1 MAERLISGIG
11 VSPGIVIGEVRV
23 RTRKRLVV
31 RPRPLKEG
39 GEGVELRRFDRAV
52 SRTERDITRVGK
64 QVRRRLGAASAGIF
78 DAHLMILKDP
88 MLVDRTRQLINEER
102 INADFAVLSAMS
114 EIQQAFRRVKD
125 ELFRQRLIDVEDVGR
140 RLIEYIQSDADRRR
154 TGARSNDEL
163 MLVAEDLSPSEAA
176 ELEAL
181 RVTAVITEKGSQTSH
196 TAILCRSLGVPALVG
211 MTGLLEH
218 IKDGDLVIV
227 DANAGELIVDPTP
240 RTILRYTRRQR
251 ILERFNEQLAE
262 LHDQDS
268 VTQDGHAVELSSNIE
283 LPLELDH
290 VIRSGGKGIGL
301 FRTEY
306 LYLAASSMPD
316 EEMQYR
322 EYIRAAKAVK
332 PERLIIRTFDLGG
345 DKQPASMKF
354 PQEANP
360 FLGWRAVRVSLD
372 DPAMFR
378 VQLRAILRA
387 SVMPNIQLMFP
398 MISGV
403 TQLQQV
409 LDALEEV
416 KAELRSE
423 GVAFNEDIRKGIM
436 IEVPSAVLVARELAS
451 MVDFFSIGTN
461 DLTQYMIAVDRNNAT
476 VAHLYQSTHPAVIRS
491 IAMTVQAA
499 HEEGIWVG
507 MCGEMAG
514 DPAMTALL
522 VGLGLDELSVSP
534 VILPEIKM
542 LIRQLKLDE
551 ARKLS
556 RKVLE
561 IGEVGKIQR
570 VLDQDLRRR
579 VGKDPLWRPQ
589 ISKQSVKQKGGKPVK
604 RATRN

>member
-1 MAERLISGIG
+1 MAERMISGIG

-23 RTRKRLVV
+23 RTRQRLVV

-88 MLVDRTRQLINEER
+88 MLVDRTRQLIQEER
-102 INADFAVLSAMS
+102 INADFAVLTAMS

-140 RLIEYIQSDADRRR
+140 RLIEYIQSDADRK
-154 TGARSNDEL
+154 RSGDRITDEL
-163 MLVAEDLSPSEAA
+163 MLAAEDLSPSEAA

-211 MTGLLEH
+211 VEGVFEH
-218 IKDGDLVIV
+218 LKEGDLCIV
-227 DANAGELIVDPTP
+227 DGNAGELIIDPTP

-251 ILERFNEQLAE
+251 TLERFNEQLAE
-262 LHDQDS
+262 LYDQDT

-316 EEMQYR
+316 EETQYR
-322 EYIRAAKAVK
+322 EYLRAAKAVK

-345 DKQPASMKF
+345 DKQPPSMRF

-387 SVMPNIQLMFP
+387 SVMPNIQVMFP

-403 TQLQQV
+403 AQLRQV
-409 LDALEEV
+409 LEV
-416 KAELRSE
+416 LDDVKTELRE
-423 GVAFNEDIRKGIM
+423 QGVAFNEDLRRGIM
-436 IEVPSAVLVARELAS
+436 IEVPSAVFVARELAA

-461 DLTQYMIAVDRNNAT
+461 DLTQYTIAVDRNNAT

-491 IAMTVQAA
+491 VAMTVQAA

-514 DPAMTALL
+514 DPAMTAMLI
-522 VGLGLDELSVSP
+522 GLGLDELSVSP

-542 LIRQLKLDE
+542 LIRQLNLTE
-551 ARKLS
+551 ARKLAK
-556 RKVLE
+556 KVLE
-561 IGEVGKIQR
+561 MGEVEQIQR

-579 VGKDPLWRPQ
+579 VGKDPLWRPKA
-589 ISKQSVKQKGGKPVK
+589 SKQSSQGKSSKGAK
-604 RATRN
+604 RSPRS